1 MRPAVVTH
9 ASMVAGGNT
18 GDDSHPAEGMVLQT
32 EMFTG
37 QRRD

>member
-1 MRPAVVTH
+1 MRQAAVTQ
-9 ASMVAGGNT
+9 ASTTEAGNT
-18 GDDSHPAEGMVLQT
+18 GDGSHTAEGMVLQT